1 MRGVGSGRRLGGGG
15 EHGTV
20 GNGLGVL
27 IDGVG
32 TRGSGRMQSTVEKRE
47 RRRSHKAS
55 ILLGDVDVDDD
66 GTLYH

>member
-1 MRGVGSGRRLGGGG
+1 MRGVGSGRRLGGDG

-20 GNGLGVL
+20 GNGLGAL

-47 RRRSHKAS
+47 RCRSHKAS
-55 ILLGDVDVDDD
+55 ILLDDVDVDDD